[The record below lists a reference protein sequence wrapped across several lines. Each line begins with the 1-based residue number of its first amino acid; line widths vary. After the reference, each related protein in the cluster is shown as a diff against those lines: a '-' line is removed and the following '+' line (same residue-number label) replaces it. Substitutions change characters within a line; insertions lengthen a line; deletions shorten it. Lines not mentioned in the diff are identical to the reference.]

1 VIREGAEVQ
10 YEHHERALASLTRQ
24 VEDEGIFDALIIT
37 GSVPRGTARPDSDID
52 CYVLV
57 GDDEYEQRKATGNLA
72 WFTGFDYPGGYA
84 DGKVIS
90 RSIVDAAA
98 DHGSEPTRASYDPAI
113 VAFSRIGDLQPVVDV
128 ISVYPEDN
136 RAANMRD
143 FYAAS
148 SLHASYFG
156 PQALE
161 TENPLLLA
169 HAAAMTV
176 LYGGRAVLAYNRILF
191 PCVKQLLGKL
201 QTAPETPD
209 GFVANAEELLT
220 SPTKEKFADHLAM
233 LEAFTDWGI
242 SGLEVLTRFM
252 ELDEW
257 TWMTGHP
264 ELAQR

>member
-1 VIREGAEVQ
+1 VQ
-10 YEHHERALASLTRQ
+10 YEHHRQAIAALTRQ
-24 VEDEGIFDALIIT
+24 VEAEGVFDALIVT

-57 GDDEYEQRKATGNLA
+57 GHDEYDERRAAGNLA

-84 DGKVIS
+84 DGKVIT
-90 RSIVDAAA
+90 RAILEAAA
-98 DHGSEPTRASYDPAI
+98 DHGSEPARAAFDPAT
-113 VAFSRIGDLQPVVDV
+113 VVFSRIGDLQPLVDS
-128 ISVYPEDN
+128 ISVFPEDN

-143 FYAAS
+143 FFAAA

-161 TENPLLLA
+161 SGNPLLLT

-191 PCVKQLLGKL
+191 PCVKQLLAKL
-201 QTAPETPD
+201 ERAPEAPD
-209 GFVANAEELLT
+209 GFVTNIEELLA
-220 SPTKEKFADHLAM
+220 SPSRERFADHLAM